1 MPASDKRITPAEKAA
16 ADRRNKEAA
25 NRATKAAA
33 DRRDKEAAN
42 RAVKAPAA
50 GAALSK
56 ALAAKAPAAK
66 APAAKAQTAAPRAA
80 KAPAAKQKFPSQ
92 LGLTRLSPGIYRNKE
107 GELVNTL
114 GRRIDRSGR
123 SVKIPPGKDG
133 KVKPPKQDVAPPAPI
148 QTGAEF
154 ATPFT
159 EQTPG
164 QQQTNIGTES
174 GQSVIDYFGQLQQQ
188 GAFNPGDYAETY
200 RQAVDNVMGEFELQ
214 NKEQFQFENSAMEQ
228 QIAER
233 GIDPQGVQ
241 ARRMRDQLYNNQDKA
256 RQQSMYQGEQ
266 FGRSLQQ
273 QRFEQDLSRYNVPA
287 SQLQAIQGYFAGQL
301 GSVEAEKQRK
311 YEAAQAEKDR
321 QNRLQLGKMGGGSN
335 ADPFAIMA
343 AEYGYKRDLLYDA
356 NALNSGQPSGGGIG
370 NSVAQGIGTG
380 IGAGIIGAVS

>member
-1 MPASDKRITPAEKAA
+1 MPASP
-16 ADRRNKEAA
+16 
-25 NRATKAAA
+25 NR
-33 DRRDKEAAN
+33 
-42 RAVKAPAA
+42 KAPA
-50 GAALSK
+50 
-56 ALAAKAPAAK
+56 
-66 APAAKAQTAAPRAA
+66 T
-80 KAPAAKQKFPSQ
+80 KAPAAKQKSPKE

-107 GELVNTL
+107 GQLVNTL
-114 GRRIDRSGR
+114 GRRVDRSGR
-123 SVKIPPGKDG
+123 SVKIPPGKDK
-133 KVKPPKQDVAPPAPI
+133 KVKNPKQEVEAPAAI

-370 NSVAQGIGTG
+370 NSVAQGLAQG
-380 IGAGIIGAVS
+380 IGAGVVGAVS

>member
-1 MPASDKRITPAEKAA
+1 MPASPNKKPPA
-16 ADRRNKEAA
+16 
-25 NRATKAAA
+25 T
-33 DRRDKEAAN
+33 
-42 RAVKAPAA
+42 
-50 GAALSK
+50 
-56 ALAAKAPAAK
+56 
-66 APAAKAQTAAPRAA
+66 
-80 KAPAAKQKFPSQ
+80 KAPAAKQKSPKE

-107 GELVNTL
+107 GQLVNTL
-114 GRRIDRSGR
+114 GRRVDRSGR

-133 KVKPPKQDVAPPAPI
+133 KVKNPKQEVAPPAAI

-164 QQQTNIGTES
+164 QQQTNIGTET
-174 GQSVIDYFGQLQQQ
+174 GQSVMDYFNQLQQQ
-188 GAFNPGDYAETY
+188 GAFNPGDYTDTY
-200 RQAVDNVMGEFELQ
+200 HEAMNNVMGEFELQ
-214 NKEQFQFENSAMEQ
+214 NKEQFQYDNSAMEQ

-233 GIDPQGVQ
+233 GIDPQGEQ
-241 ARRMRDQLYNNQDKA
+241 ARRMRDQLYKNQDKA

-287 SQLQAIQGYFAGQL
+287 SQLQAVQGYFAGQL

-356 NALNSGQPSGGGIG
+356 NALNSGKQGGGGVG
-370 NSVAQGIGTG
+370 NAFAGGLGTG
-380 IGAGIIGAVS
+380 IGAGIIGAVD

>member
-1 MPASDKRITPAEKAA
+1 MPASPNRRPHPQPTRQPTAKPPANPPAKSP
-16 ADRRNKEAA
+16 KE
-25 NRATKAAA
+25 
-33 DRRDKEAAN
+33 
-42 RAVKAPAA
+42 
-50 GAALSK
+50 
-56 ALAAKAPAAK
+56 
-66 APAAKAQTAAPRAA
+66 
-80 KAPAAKQKFPSQ
+80 
-92 LGLTRLSPGIYRNKE
+92 LGLTKLSPGIYRNKE
-107 GELVNTL
+107 GQLVNTL
-114 GRRIDRSGR
+114 GRRVDRSGR

-133 KVKPPKQDVAPPAPI
+133 KVKPPKQDVSSPAPI

-174 GQSVIDYFGQLQQQ
+174 GQSTIGLFEQLQKQ
-188 GAFNPGDYAETY
+188 GAFNPGDYTDTY
-200 RQAVDNVMGEFELQ
+200 HQAMNNVMGEFELQ
-214 NKEQFQFENSAMEQ
+214 NKEQFQYENSAMEQ

-266 FGRSLQQ
+266 FGRALQQ
-273 QRFEQDLSRYNVPA
+273 QRFEQDLSKYSVPA

-321 QNRLQLGKMGGGSN
+321 QNRLQLSKMGGGSN

-356 NALNSGQPSGGGIG
+356 NALNSGQPRGGGIG
-370 NSVAQGIGTG
+370 NAVATGLAQGIGAG
-380 IGAGIIGAVS
+380 VVGAGS